1 MAEVKTSQA
10 QMRQEMLQ
18 VQVLSFTPHLCWT
31 IESGGW
37 ARRTKEWVVGMLR
50 VWRKRG
56 ESQFLCPETAL
67 FPVPITIR
75 SESLFLFVR
84 LSLSH
89 FLSLFAQTRTTLQ
102 HCSNYR

>member
-37 ARRTKEWVVGMLR
+37 ARRTKEWGGGNAQGV
-50 VWRKRG
+50 RKLG
-56 ESQFLCPETAL
+56 ESQSLCPETVL
-67 FPVPITIR
+67 FSVPITIG

-84 LSLSH
+84 LS
-89 FLSLFAQTRTTLQ
+89 A
-102 HCSNYR
+102 N